1 VDESQLREYIRQG
14 ENLYTE
20 FKASDAHPDDIAAAL
35 VAFANTEGGRL
46 IFGVVDNGDIIFFSF
61 VPVQADDGHHAR
73 SFCAYFK
80 RSKAFIM
87 TKCLL

>member
-1 VDESQLREYIRQG
+1 MDESQLREYIRQG

-46 IFGVVDNGDIIFFSF
+46 IFGVVDNGDIIFF
-61 VPVQADDGHHAR
+61 R
-73 SFCAYFK
+73 SFQFRQTTGITPEASAPISRGRK
-80 RSKAFIM
+80 PS
-87 TKCLL
+87 L